1 MGLLTS
7 RGKEDGKL
15 DTFFPI
21 NPKTLLPHLPDT
33 VELVR
38 RLDGSGVASEM
49 GALEQT
55 NWKTTSQKRGR
66 GSKNSM
72 SHIFVKIVLPR

>member
-21 NPKTLLPHLPDT
+21 NPKTLLPDMPDT
-33 VELVR
+33 LELVC

-55 NWKTTSQKRGR
+55 DWKATSQKHGR
-66 GSKNSM
+66 GS
-72 SHIFVKIVLPR
+72 